1 MEQRRT
7 EEQAAQEELEEVSKA
22 QDKILN
28 KRTML
33 TDTVAQKQHMIRE
46 LGKLPTHPM
55 NSINPH
61 YQPTSEHTLP
71 IHLSTRPINTPYQHP
86 RITSLS
92 TPAINPG
99 TLPRKELEEFKTLG
113 EKQVLKKLKEVNENL
128 KKYASVN
135 RKALDQYVS
144 FNEQRE
150 NLVSRKDE
158 LTRDTTAIEQLVT
171 SLDAQKE
178 EAILRTF
185 RGVSHHFSEVFAE
198 LVPGGQGKLIMKTSN
213 DGNTLTHTR

>member
-1 MEQRRT
+1 M
-7 EEQAAQEELEEVSKA
+7 
-22 QDKILN
+22 
-28 KRTML
+28 
-33 TDTVAQKQHMIRE
+33 
-46 LGKLPTHPM
+46 
-55 NSINPH
+55 
-61 YQPTSEHTLP
+61 
-71 IHLSTRPINTPYQHP
+71 
-86 RITSLS
+86 
-92 TPAINPG
+92 
-99 TLPRKELEEFKTLG
+99 PRKELEEFKTLG

-158 LTRDTTAIEQLVT
+158 LTRDTTAIEQLVS

-198 LVPGGQGKLIMKTSN
+198 LVPGGQGKLIMRTSTDGKTLYYSLSQTHPINYPLIYSSSLQHTPLTSN
-213 DGNTLTHTR
+213 TPRTLTHESPKQNTLQLSF